1 MRDLSGR
8 HYLGFHSHP
17 FLHRC
22 ETEGRHLQCIVV
34 ALNVL
39 HYVEIVVDSGESS
52 VKGQSFL
59 EFGEELV
66 ALVSVLEAKELMKR
80 FVGGGGQILLQCLVS
95 SAPLVSDCR
104 PVSTHRVE
112 LQGGCGPQTKFFQMV
127 NRGNNSSTG
136 RLH

>member
-1 MRDLSGR
+1 MPLSCCTERHLPTQTLRDLSGR

-22 ETEGRHLQCIVV
+22 ESEVRRLQCIVV

-66 ALVSVLEAKELMKR
+66 ALVSVLEAKELTER
-80 FVGGGGQILLQCLVS
+80 TLIGGGQILLHPFVS
-95 SAPLVSDCR
+95 STPHEVL
-104 PVSTHRVE
+104 
-112 LQGGCGPQTKFFQMV
+112 
-127 NRGNNSSTG
+127 
-136 RLH
+136 